1 MGVNRIK
8 IGAHIGLWQQN
19 HNSVHDSAA
28 ELSAIKDNLT
38 ELLQTNNGKLSTMT
52 KERDLLNATLN
63 EMTEKMEKLQASL
76 NRKKTCPAG
85 WKMFRCSCYFLSEEF
100 GSWVEGR
107 QDCRNRGADL
117 VVIDSPKEQR
127 FLEDFT
133 KRPTWIGLNDKD
145 NEGIWK
151 WVDGTPLTLKYWR
164 TNQPDNGGGIP
175 KYGEENCVHIR
186 SDDSTSW
193 NDLSCTSSL
202 QWVCERI
209 P

>member
-1 MGVNRIK
+1 MTEERDLLHINLSK
-8 IGAHIGLWQQN
+8 II
-19 HNSVHDSAA
+19 
-28 ELSAIKDNLT
+28 E
-38 ELLQTNNGKLSTMT
+38 
-52 KERDLLNATLN
+52 ERDLLNASLSK
-63 EMTEKMEKLQASL
+63 MTEKMERLQTSSKQ
-76 NRKKTCPAG
+76 NKICPAG
-85 WKMFRCSCYFLSEEF
+85 WKMFNCSCYFLHEES
-100 GSWVEGR
+100 GSWDKGR
-107 QDCRNRGADL
+107 QDCRDRGADL
-117 VVIDSPKEQR
+117 VVIDSPEEQK
-127 FLEDFT
+127 FLVDFT
-133 KRPTWIGLNDKD
+133 KRPTWIGLNDRD